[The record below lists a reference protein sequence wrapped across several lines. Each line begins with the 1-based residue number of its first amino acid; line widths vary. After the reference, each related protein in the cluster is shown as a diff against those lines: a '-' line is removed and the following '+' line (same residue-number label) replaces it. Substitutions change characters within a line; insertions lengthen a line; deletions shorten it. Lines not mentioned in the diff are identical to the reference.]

1 VSTAPVQNGF
11 QLDLNLCTGCGACAV
26 ACAIENELP
35 WGTSWRWIETFNPD
49 RIAGLPVHHL
59 SLACNHCADAPCME
73 HCPAL
78 AYTKDPTT
86 GAVLLNQDHCIGCKY
101 CTWACPYDAPR
112 YEADQGVVSKCTFCH
127 DRQLEGH
134 SPACVSQCPTGA
146 LRFGDIEA
154 VVGSADITGFPMTE
168 AVPSIRFVPLR
179 GDDAQEPAPWDVPA
193 EVPTRR
199 AASTTTLASEW
210 PLVVFT
216 LLCAGL
222 VGTMVTPAGRSM
234 LSLPVFLV
242 AAGLAGAA
250 STLHLG
256 RKLRAWRAVLNV
268 RRSWLSREVVLFSAF
283 SGMSVWHLSG
293 IAAPSWTGPVAAVLG
308 VALLYAMDRV
318 YSVTRTRGLA
328 LHSARVLLTGVF
340 VAGLVAG
347 LTPLWVG
354 AAALKVIQYV
364 YRKVGALTRSPL
376 RPAVAALRVVG
387 GLLVPG
393 AVLVLVPGW
402 APAAWAL
409 FALGEAVDRA
419 EFYVDL
425 TVPTPARQIEAD
437 LTAMLSDN
445 LSPPARTPPLP
456 AG

>member
-1 VSTAPVQNGF
+1 MSTAQAQKGF

-49 RIAGLPVHHL
+49 RIPGLPLHHL
-59 SLACNHCADAPCME
+59 SLACNHCADAPCIQ

-127 DRQLEGH
+127 ERQLEGH

-146 LRFGDIEA
+146 LRFGDVEA
-154 VVGSADITGFPMTE
+154 LVGSPEVTGFPDTE
-168 AVPSIRFVPLR
+168 AAPAMRFVPLR
-179 GDDAQEPAPWDVPA
+179 TDTAPEPAPWDVPA
-193 EVPTRR
+193 DVPTRR
-199 AASTTTLASEW
+199 SASKTTLASEW

-222 VGTMVTPAGRSM
+222 VGTMVTPTGRGM
-234 LSLPVFLV
+234 ISLPVFLAV
-242 AAGLAGAA
+242 AGLAGVA

-256 RKLRAWRAVLNV
+256 RKLRAWRAILNV
-268 RRSWLSREVVLFSAF
+268 RRSWLSREVVLFSGFIGVSA
-283 SGMSVWHLSG
+283 WHLSD
-293 IAAPSWTGPVAAVLG
+293 IATPSWTGSAAAVVG
-308 VALLYAMDRV
+308 MALLYAMDRV

-354 AAALKVIQYV
+354 AAALKATQYL
-364 YRKVGALTRSPL
+364 YRKLGASVRPPL
-376 RPAVAALRVVG
+376 RPALAALRVVG
-387 GLLVPG
+387 GLVMPG
-393 AVLVLVPGW
+393 CLLLAAPGW

-409 FALGEAVDRA
+409 FVLGEVVDRC

-425 TVPTPARQIEAD
+425 TVPTPARQMSAD
-437 LTAMLSDN
+437 LTRMLAEVDSE
-445 LSPPARTPPLP
+445 PARIGNPE
-456 AG
+456 